1 MAKVNNATLNKLRQE
16 VAQEAAR
23 LIHDHGIEDFRLAK
37 MKAAER
43 LNCGRSVRLPSN
55 REIADAIAAH
65 SRIFA
70 SDVHDQRITSL
81 RETAV
86 AMMQKLQRFS
96 PFLVG
101 EVLSGHVTDHSSIRL
116 HVFSDAPERV
126 TAELEKQAISYSS
139 FTSRQRMR
147 RDRLTEWPGIRLY
160 DHDLQVIITVF
171 PERMKA
177 HAPLCPI
184 TGRPMQRAQLSAVAG
199 LTGDSISG
207 V

>member
-1 MAKVNNATLNKLRQE
+1 MAKSNSVTSNKQRLQL
-16 VAQEAAR
+16 AQEAAR
-23 LIHDHGIEDFRLAK
+23 FIHEHGIEDFRLAK

-43 LNCGRSVRLPSN
+43 LNCGRSAQLPSN
-55 REIADAIAAH
+55 REIEEAIAAH

-70 SDVHDQRITSL
+70 GDKHERRISLL

-86 AMMQKLQRFS
+86 TVMQKLQQFS

-126 TAELEKQAISYSS
+126 TEELERKAISYNSI
-139 FTSRQRMR
+139 TSRQRMR
-147 RDRLTEWPGIRLY
+147 RGQLTEWPGIQLY
-160 DHDLQVIITVF
+160 ENDMLVVITIF

-177 HAPLCPI
+177 HAPLCTI
-184 TGRPMQRAQLSAVAG
+184 TGRPMQRAQLAAVSSMAG
-199 LTGDSISG
+199 DKSTRD
-207 V
+207 